1 MCIDLPSGVT
11 DPQGLAVN
19 ANGDLYV
26 ADSATDG
33 ILHCNRYQ
41 LNLPRCARPSLL
53 ERRTLAELLTLD
65 HPQNTVVS

>member
-33 ILHCNRYQ
+33 YYIATVTNSTYPDVPGPVYWNGARW
-41 LNLPRCARPSLL
+41 LNF
-53 ERRTLAELLTLD
+53 
-65 HPQNTVVS
+65 